1 MYQSLGSRHDSLG
14 LKQKTDSGKSF
25 GQGFPLGQSV
35 DQDGKGHSGQTE
47 KE

>member
-1 MYQSLGSRHDSLG
+1 

-25 GQGFPLGQSV
+25 GQGFPLGQPV
-35 DQDGKGHSGQTE
+35 DQDGKDRSGQTE